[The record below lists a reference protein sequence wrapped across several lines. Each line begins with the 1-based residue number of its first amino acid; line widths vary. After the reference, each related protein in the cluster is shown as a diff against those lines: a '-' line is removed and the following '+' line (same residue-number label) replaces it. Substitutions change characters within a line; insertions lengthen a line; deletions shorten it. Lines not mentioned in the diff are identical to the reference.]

1 MGPADIL
8 LTHAAEVQALLAQA
22 RAAWPDV
29 ALADDLF
36 AAHLAERLPPD
47 VAVGAALETIHG
59 SDLYL
64 ACACLHGDARAQRLF
79 DDRFMTEI
87 SPYLRRAGV
96 PPAVDDEVKQAV
108 RARLFIGPPDM
119 GPRIAAYSGRGPL
132 GAWLRVTATR
142 EALKLRA
149 WDRGNPAA
157 ADSFV
162 LPGAAADP
170 DLGYLKTH
178 YAEDLRQAFESTLAA
193 LEPRESAVL
202 RFYFLDA
209 MSAQAIGAM
218 YGVSSRTIQRWVV
231 ETRAKILAET
241 QRRLGERL
249 GLAAAEVATLVGI
262 LQSQLD
268 VSLVRHLGR

>member
-1 MGPADIL
+1 MAAADLL

-29 ALADDLF
+29 ALADESF
-36 AAHLAERLPPD
+36 ARHLAERLPAD
-47 VAVGAALETIHG
+47 VAVEAALATVHA

-64 ACACLHGDARAQRLF
+64 ACACLQGDERAQRTF
-79 DDRFMTEI
+79 DETFMPQI
-87 SPYLRRAGV
+87 SSHLRRAGV
-96 PPAVDDEVKQAV
+96 PPAIDDEVKQAV
-108 RARLFIGPPDM
+108 RARLFIGPADM

-149 WDRGNPAA
+149 WDRGSAA
-157 ADSFV
+157 PTDAFV

-170 DLGYLKTH
+170 DLEYLKTH
-178 YAEDLRQAFESTLAA
+178 YADDLRQAFESTLAA
-193 LEPRESAVL
+193 LEARESAVL
-202 RFYFLDA
+202 RFYYLDA
-209 MSAQAIGAM
+209 MSAQAIAAM
-218 YGVSSRTIQRWVV
+218 YGVSSRTIQRWVI

-241 QRRLGERL
+241 QRRLAERL
-249 GLAAAEVATLVGI
+249 GLAATEVATLVGM

-268 VSLVRHLGR
+268 ISILRHLGR